1 MWKITLV
8 VIFVP
13 ILLMAATALVQQPN
27 RFQFMLSTMVFA
39 LAIFFMW
46 LAFPWFFVSTWLKLL
61 IPILFLAAVW
71 IGYRR
76 IGPPKKPRGKVLVGI
91 VTYWII

>member
-1 MWKITLV
+1 MWKITLA

-13 ILLMAATALVQQPN
+13 IILMGATALVRQPN
-27 RFQFMLSTMVFA
+27 RFQFMLATLVFA

-46 LAFPWFFVSTWLKLL
+46 LSFPWFFVSTWLRWLQ
-61 IPILFLAAVW
+61 PTLFLVAVW

-76 IGPPKKPRGKVLVGI
+76 IGPS
-91 VTYWII
+91 TW